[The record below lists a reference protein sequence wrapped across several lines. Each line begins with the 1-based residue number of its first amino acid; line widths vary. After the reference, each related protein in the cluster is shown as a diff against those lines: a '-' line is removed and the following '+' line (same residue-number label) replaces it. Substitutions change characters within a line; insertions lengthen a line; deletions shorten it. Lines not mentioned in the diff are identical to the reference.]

1 MRSPCVVVGGVHGK
15 RLAEMSLSEDQHS
28 VGELGAHS
36 QYEAFGVAVRSRAP
50 WRDLDHLDACIREHE
65 PPDERS
71 EDGPVCPVQV
81 GSMEP
86 RTRRNPDAAVATF
99 AVRSRRHAGPRGD
112 QQWRRREVG

>member
-1 MRSPCVVVGGVHGK
+1 M
-15 RLAEMSLSEDQHS
+15 ATQ
-28 VGELGAHS
+28 
-36 QYEAFGVAVRSRAP
+36 RSRQ
-50 WRDLDHLDACIREHE
+50 

-99 AVRSRRHAGPRGD
+99 AVRSRRHAAPLVD
-112 QQWRRREVG
+112 QQWRRREVGWSCWWPSPLLPEFRQCAVT